1 MKSIKEPVT
10 EDYLL
15 EFIDR
20 DAWRRPVV
28 DHELMPPPNLNE
40 TAATS
45 SSQELG
51 KKLTVSSLDD

>member
-1 MKSIKEPVT
+1 MT

-28 DHELMPPPNLNE
+28 DHELMPPPNLNG